1 MEKADIRDGM
11 TWIRVRHKRPK
22 PTKVGGGDLEEKPQV
37 SKKPLLWRSKAVCGL
52 NPFDVLDLSEE
63 EGNDEVETS
72 SR

>member
-22 PTKVGGGDLEEKPQV
+22 PTKVGGGDLEEKPEV
-37 SKKPLLWRSKAVCGL
+37 SKKPLPWRSKAVCGP
-52 NPFDVLDLSEE
+52 NRFEVLASSEE

>member
-11 TWIRVRHKRPK
+11 TWIHVRRKRPK
-22 PTKVGGGDLEEKPQV
+22 PTQVGGGDLEEKPQV
-37 SKKPLLWRSKAVCGL
+37 SKKPLQRRSKAGRGP
-52 NPFDVLDLSEE
+52 NRFEVLASSEE